1 MALLK
6 NITSHIEEVAPDK
19 TDNLRD
25 TAPKNEGHKEP
36 HLNQSVKEEDSF
48 RIEVGPDEM
57 ERAYPRLCA
66 ELRTA
71 RSQTDCERRMSD
83 IANHL
88 DLGNLWFDIKKL
100 GPAKTFMTLGYLLE
114 RIESIKKPRGYAFHL
129 LQGLTNGTLAW
140 DTLLQ
145 PMRRRNSL

>member
-1 MALLK
+1 
-6 NITSHIEEVAPDK
+6 
-19 TDNLRD
+19 
-25 TAPKNEGHKEP
+25 
-36 HLNQSVKEEDSF
+36 
-48 RIEVGPDEM
+48 M

-71 RSQTDCERRMSD
+71 RSQIDCERRMSD

-114 RIESIKKPRGYAFHL
+114 RIESIEKPRGYAFNL
-129 LQGLTNGTLAW
+129 LQGLTNGTLTW

-145 PMRRRNSL
+145 PMRRRKSL